1 MLSGIYLN
9 ISGGGSNFHTII
21 LKKYVN
27 EQTYI
32 MAFGNAGGGVYEEF
46 FGKFIVEGD
55 GIEIGKFSDSIGPY
69 DWKNQVKISYEDW
82 EEKVEI
88 NELWTELDDSES
100 KVRDTMFS
108 ELQDF
113 IYYGE
118 EAENLDS
125 SLPILKENFD
135 SGLNYESDGVY
146 VNEKWELDWMHITQN
161 PNIWYLSFRFTD
173 EYF

>member
-1 MLSGIYLN
+1 MIGIYLN
-9 ISGGGSNFHTII
+9 SSGGGSNFHTII
-21 LKKYVN
+21 LKKYI
-27 EQTYI
+27 EKETYI
-32 MAFGNAGGGVYEEF
+32 MALGYAGGGVYEEF

-82 EEKVEI
+82 EEKVDI

-125 SLPILKENFD
+125 SLPIMKENFD
-135 SGLNYESDGVY
+135 SSLTYESDGVY
-146 VNEKWELDWMHITQN
+146 VNKEWELDWMHITQN
-161 PNIWYLSFRFTD
+161 PNIWYLSLRFD
-173 EYF
+173 D

>member
-1 MLSGIYLN
+1 MIGIYLN
-9 ISGGGSNFHTII
+9 SSGGGSNFHTII
-21 LKKYVN
+21 LKKYVDK
-27 EQTYI
+27 ETYI
-32 MAFGNAGGGVYEEF
+32 MALGYAGGGVYEEF
-46 FGKFIVEGD
+46 FGKFIIEGD

-82 EEKVEI
+82 EEKVDI
-88 NELWTELDDSES
+88 NELWTELDNSES

-161 PNIWYLSFRFTD
+161 PNIWYLSLRFTD

>member
-1 MLSGIYLN
+1 
-9 ISGGGSNFHTII
+9 
-21 LKKYVN
+21 
-27 EQTYI
+27 
-32 MAFGNAGGGVYEEF
+32 MALGYAGGRVYEEF
-46 FGKFIVEGD
+46 FGKFILEGD

-82 EEKVEI
+82 KEKVDI
-88 NELWTELDDSES
+88 NELWTELDNSES

-125 SLPILKENFD
+125 SLPIMKENFD
-135 SGLNYESDGVY
+135 SSLTYESNGVY
-146 VNEKWELDWMHITQN
+146 VNEEWELDWMHITQN
-161 PNIWYLSFRFTD
+161 PNIWYLSLRFD
-173 EYF
+173 D

>member
-1 MLSGIYLN
+1 MLIGIYLN
-9 ISGGGSNFHTII
+9 SSGGGSNFHTII
-21 LKKYVN
+21 LKKYV
-27 EQTYI
+27 EKETYI
-32 MAFGNAGGGVYEEF
+32 MALGYAGGGVYEEF
-46 FGKFIVEGD
+46 FGKFIIEGD

-82 EEKVEI
+82 EEKVDI
-88 NELWTELDDSES
+88 NELWTELDNSES

-135 SGLNYESDGVY
+135 SSLTYESDGVY
-146 VNEKWELDWMHITQN
+146 VNEEWELDWMHITQN
-161 PNIWYLSFRFTD
+161 PNIWYLSLRFTD

>member
-1 MLSGIYLN
+1 MLIGIYLN
-9 ISGGGSNFHTII
+9 SSGGGSNFHTII
-21 LKKYVN
+21 LKKYI
-27 EQTYI
+27 EKETYI
-32 MAFGNAGGGVYEEF
+32 MALGYAGGGVYEEF

-82 EEKVEI
+82 EEKVDI

-135 SGLNYESDGVY
+135 SSLTYESDGVY
-146 VNEKWELDWMHITQN
+146 VNKEWELDWMHITQN
-161 PNIWYLSFRFTD
+161 PNIWYLSLRFD
-173 EYF
+173 D

>member
-1 MLSGIYLN
+1 MIGIYLN
-9 ISGGGSNFHTII
+9 SSGGGSNFHTII
-21 LKKYVN
+21 LKKYV
-27 EQTYI
+27 EKETYI
-32 MAFGNAGGGVYEEF
+32 MALGYAGGGVYEEF
-46 FGKFIVEGD
+46 FGKFIIEGD

-82 EEKVEI
+82 EEKVDI
-88 NELWTELDDSES
+88 NELWTELDNSES

-135 SGLNYESDGVY
+135 SSLTYESDGVY
-146 VNEKWELDWMHITQN
+146 VNEEWELDWMHITQN
-161 PNIWYLSFRFTD
+161 PNIWYLSLRFTD

>member
-1 MLSGIYLN
+1 MIGIYLN
-9 ISGGGSNFHTII
+9 SSGGGSNFHTII
-21 LKKYVN
+21 LKKYI
-27 EQTYI
+27 EKETYI
-32 MAFGNAGGGVYEEF
+32 MALGYAGGGVYEEF

-82 EEKVEI
+82 EEKVDI

-135 SGLNYESDGVY
+135 SSLTYESDGVY
-146 VNEKWELDWMHITQN
+146 VNKEWELDWMHITQN
-161 PNIWYLSFRFTD
+161 PNIWYLSLRFD
-173 EYF
+173 D

>member
-1 MLSGIYLN
+1 MIGIYLN
-9 ISGGGSNFHTII
+9 SSGGGSNFHTII
-21 LKKYVN
+21 LKKYV
-27 EQTYI
+27 EKETYI
-32 MAFGNAGGGVYEEF
+32 MALGYAGGGVYEEF
-46 FGKFIVEGD
+46 FGKFIIEGD
-55 GIEIGKFSDSIGPY
+55 GIEIGKFSDSLGPY

-82 EEKVEI
+82 EEKVDI
-88 NELWTELDDSES
+88 NELWTELDNSES

-135 SGLNYESDGVY
+135 SSLTYESDGVY
-146 VNEKWELDWMHITQN
+146 VNEEWELDWMHITQN
-161 PNIWYLSFRFTD
+161 PNIWYLSLRFTD

>member
-1 MLSGIYLN
+1 
-9 ISGGGSNFHTII
+9 
-21 LKKYVN
+21 
-27 EQTYI
+27 
-32 MAFGNAGGGVYEEF
+32 MALGYAGGRVYEEF
-46 FGKFIVEGD
+46 FGKFILEGD

-82 EEKVEI
+82 KEKVDI
-88 NELWTELDDSES
+88 NELWTELDNSES

-135 SGLNYESDGVY
+135 SSLTYESDGVY
-146 VNEKWELDWMHITQN
+146 VNEEWELDWMHITQN
-161 PNIWYLSFRFTD
+161 PNIWYLSLRFD
-173 EYF
+173 D

>member
-1 MLSGIYLN
+1 
-9 ISGGGSNFHTII
+9 
-21 LKKYVN
+21 
-27 EQTYI
+27 
-32 MAFGNAGGGVYEEF
+32 MALGYAGGGVYEEF
-46 FGKFIVEGD
+46 FGKFILEGD

-88 NELWTELDDSES
+88 NELWTELDDYES

-118 EAENLDS
+118 EAENVDS
-125 SLPILKENFD
+125 SFPIMKENFD
-135 SGLNYESDGVY
+135 SSLTYESDEVY
-146 VNEKWELDWMHITQN
+146 VNEEWELDWMHITQN
-161 PNIWYLSFRFTD
+161 PNIWYLSLRFD
-173 EYF
+173 D

>member
-1 MLSGIYLN
+1 MLIGIYLN
-9 ISGGGSNFHTII
+9 SSGGGSNFHTII
-21 LKKYVN
+21 LKKYV
-27 EQTYI
+27 EKETYI
-32 MAFGNAGGGVYEEF
+32 MALGYAGGGVYEEF
-46 FGKFIVEGD
+46 FGKFIIEGD

-82 EEKVEI
+82 EEKVDI
-88 NELWTELDDSES
+88 NELWTELDNSES

-146 VNEKWELDWMHITQN
+146 VNEEWELDWMHITQN
-161 PNIWYLSFRFTD
+161 PNIWYLSLRFTD

>member
-1 MLSGIYLN
+1 LLIGIYLN
-9 ISGGGSNFHTII
+9 SSGGGSNFHTII
-21 LKKYVN
+21 LKKYI
-27 EQTYI
+27 EKETYI
-32 MAFGNAGGGVYEEF
+32 MALGYAGGGVYEEF

-82 EEKVEI
+82 EEKVDI

-135 SGLNYESDGVY
+135 SSLTYESDGVY
-146 VNEKWELDWMHITQN
+146 VNEEWELDWMHITQN
-161 PNIWYLSFRFTD
+161 PNIWYLSLRFD
-173 EYF
+173 D

>member
-1 MLSGIYLN
+1 LIGIYLN
-9 ISGGGSNFHTII
+9 SSGGRSNFHTII
-21 LKKYVN
+21 LKKYR
-27 EQTYI
+27 EKETYI
-32 MAFGNAGGGVYEEF
+32 MALGYAGGGVYEEF

-82 EEKVEI
+82 EEKVDI

-135 SGLNYESDGVY
+135 SSLTYESDGVY
-146 VNEKWELDWMHITQN
+146 VNEEWELDWMHITQN
-161 PNIWYLSFRFTD
+161 PNIWYLSLRFD
-173 EYF
+173 D

>member
-1 MLSGIYLN
+1 MLIGIYLN
-9 ISGGGSNFHTII
+9 SSGGGSNFHTII
-21 LKKYVN
+21 LKKYI
-27 EQTYI
+27 EKETYI
-32 MAFGNAGGGVYEEF
+32 MALGYAGGGVYEEF

-82 EEKVEI
+82 EEKVDI

-135 SGLNYESDGVY
+135 SSLTYESDGVY
-146 VNEKWELDWMHITQN
+146 VNEEWELDWMHITQN
-161 PNIWYLSFRFTD
+161 PNIWYLSLRFD
-173 EYF
+173 D

>member
-1 MLSGIYLN
+1 MSEIIYLN
-9 ISGGGSNFHTII
+9 SSGGGSNFHTII
-21 LKKYVN
+21 LKKYV
-27 EQTYI
+27 EKETYI
-32 MAFGNAGGGVYEEF
+32 MALGYAGGGVYEEF
-46 FGKFIVEGD
+46 FGKFIIEGD

-82 EEKVEI
+82 EEKVDI
-88 NELWTELDDSES
+88 NELWTELDNSES

-135 SGLNYESDGVY
+135 SSLTYESDGVY
-146 VNEKWELDWMHITQN
+146 VNEEWELDWMHITQN
-161 PNIWYLSFRFTD
+161 PNIWYLSLRFTD

>member
-1 MLSGIYLN
+1 MLIGIYLN
-9 ISGGGSNFHTII
+9 SSGGGSNFHTII
-21 LKKYVN
+21 LKKYR
-27 EQTYI
+27 EKETYI
-32 MAFGNAGGGVYEEF
+32 MALGYAGGGVYEEF

-82 EEKVEI
+82 EEKVDI

-135 SGLNYESDGVY
+135 SSLTYESDGVY
-146 VNEKWELDWMHITQN
+146 VNEEWELDWMHITQN
-161 PNIWYLSFRFTD
+161 PNIWYLSLRFD
-173 EYF
+173 D

>member
-1 MLSGIYLN
+1 LIGIYLN
-9 ISGGGSNFHTII
+9 SSGGGSNFHTII
-21 LKKYVN
+21 LKKYI
-27 EQTYI
+27 EKETYI
-32 MAFGNAGGGVYEEF
+32 MALGYAGGGVYEEF

-82 EEKVEI
+82 EEKVDI

-135 SGLNYESDGVY
+135 SSLTYESDGVY
-146 VNEKWELDWMHITQN
+146 VNEEWELDWMHITQN
-161 PNIWYLSFRFTD
+161 PNIWYLSLRFD
-173 EYF
+173 D

>member
-1 MLSGIYLN
+1 
-9 ISGGGSNFHTII
+9 
-21 LKKYVN
+21 
-27 EQTYI
+27 
-32 MAFGNAGGGVYEEF
+32 MALGYAGGGVYEEF
-46 FGKFIVEGD
+46 FGKFILEGD

-88 NELWTELDDSES
+88 NELWTELDDYES

-125 SLPILKENFD
+125 SFPIMKENFD
-135 SGLNYESDGVY
+135 SSLTYESDEVY
-146 VNEKWELDWMHITQN
+146 VNEEWELDWMHITQN
-161 PNIWYLSFRFTD
+161 PNIWYLSLRFD
-173 EYF
+173 D

>member
-1 MLSGIYLN
+1 LIGIYLN
-9 ISGGGSNFHTII
+9 SSGGGSNFHTII
-21 LKKYVN
+21 LKKYV
-27 EQTYI
+27 EKETYI
-32 MAFGNAGGGVYEEF
+32 MALGYAGGGVYEEF
-46 FGKFIVEGD
+46 FGKFIIEGD

-135 SGLNYESDGVY
+135 SSLTYESDGVY
-146 VNEKWELDWMHITQN
+146 VNEEWELDWMHITQN
-161 PNIWYLSFRFTD
+161 PNIWYLSLRFTD

>member
-1 MLSGIYLN
+1 
-9 ISGGGSNFHTII
+9 
-21 LKKYVN
+21 
-27 EQTYI
+27 
-32 MAFGNAGGGVYEEF
+32 
-46 FGKFIVEGD
+46 
-55 GIEIGKFSDSIGPY
+55 
-69 DWKNQVKISYEDW
+69 
-82 EEKVEI
+82 
-88 NELWTELDDSES
+88 
-100 KVRDTMFS
+100 MFS

>member
-1 MLSGIYLN
+1 MLIGIYLN
-9 ISGGGSNFHTII
+9 SSGGGSNFHTII
-21 LKKYVN
+21 LKKYV
-27 EQTYI
+27 EKETYI
-32 MAFGNAGGGVYEEF
+32 MALGYAGGGVYEEF
-46 FGKFIVEGD
+46 FGKFIIEGD

-82 EEKVEI
+82 EEKVDI
-88 NELWTELDDSES
+88 NELWTELDNSES

-161 PNIWYLSFRFTD
+161 PNIWYLSLRFTD

>member
-1 MLSGIYLN
+1 MLIGIYLN
-9 ISGGGSNFHTII
+9 SSGGGSNFHTII
-21 LKKYVN
+21 LKKYV
-27 EQTYI
+27 EKETYI
-32 MAFGNAGGGVYEEF
+32 MALGYAGGGVYEEF
-46 FGKFIVEGD
+46 FGKFIIEGD

-82 EEKVEI
+82 EEKVDI
-88 NELWTELDDSES
+88 NELWTELDNSES

-135 SGLNYESDGVY
+135 SSLTCESDGVY
-146 VNEKWELDWMHITQN
+146 VNEEWELDWMHITQN
-161 PNIWYLSFRFTD
+161 PNIWYLSLRFTD

>member
-1 MLSGIYLN
+1 MIGIYLN
-9 ISGGGSNFHTII
+9 SSGGGSNFHTII
-21 LKKYVN
+21 LKKYI
-27 EQTYI
+27 EKETYI
-32 MAFGNAGGGVYEEF
+32 MALGYAGGGVYEEF

-82 EEKVEI
+82 EEKVDI

-135 SGLNYESDGVY
+135 SSLTYESDGVY
-146 VNEKWELDWMHITQN
+146 VNEEWELDWMHITQN
-161 PNIWYLSFRFTD
+161 PNIWYLSLRFD
-173 EYF
+173 D

>member
-1 MLSGIYLN
+1 MIGIYLN
-9 ISGGGSNFHTII
+9 SSGGGSNFHTII
-21 LKKYVN
+21 LKKYI
-27 EQTYI
+27 EKETYI
-32 MAFGNAGGGVYEEF
+32 MALGYAGGGVYEEF

-82 EEKVEI
+82 EEKVDI
-88 NELWTELDDSES
+88 NELWTELDNSES

-135 SGLNYESDGVY
+135 SSLTYESDGVY
-146 VNEKWELDWMHITQN
+146 VNEEWELDWMHITQN
-161 PNIWYLSFRFTD
+161 PNIWYLSLRFTD

>member
-1 MLSGIYLN
+1 LIGIYLN
-9 ISGGGSNFHTII
+9 SSGGGSNFHTII
-21 LKKYVN
+21 LKKYV
-27 EQTYI
+27 EKETYI
-32 MAFGNAGGGVYEEF
+32 MALGYAGGGVYEEF
-46 FGKFIVEGD
+46 FGKFIIEGD
-55 GIEIGKFSDSIGPY
+55 GLEIGKFSDSIGPY

-82 EEKVEI
+82 EEKVDI
-88 NELWTELDDSES
+88 NELWTELDNSES

-135 SGLNYESDGVY
+135 SSLTYESDGVY
-146 VNEKWELDWMHITQN
+146 VNEEWELDWMHITQN
-161 PNIWYLSFRFTD
+161 PNIWYLSLRFTD

>member
-1 MLSGIYLN
+1 MIGIYLN
-9 ISGGGSNFHTII
+9 SSGGGSNFHTII
-21 LKKYVN
+21 LKKYV
-27 EQTYI
+27 EKETYI
-32 MAFGNAGGGVYEEF
+32 MALGYAGGGVYEEF
-46 FGKFIVEGD
+46 FGKFIIEGD

-82 EEKVEI
+82 EEKVDI
-88 NELWTELDDSES
+88 NELWTELDNSES

-125 SLPILKENFD
+125 SLPILKENYD

-161 PNIWYLSFRFTD
+161 PNIWYLSLRFTD

>member
-1 MLSGIYLN
+1 MLIGIYLN
-9 ISGGGSNFHTII
+9 SSGGGSNFHTII
-21 LKKYVN
+21 LKKYI
-27 EQTYI
+27 EKETYI
-32 MAFGNAGGGVYEEF
+32 MALGYAGGGVYEEF

-82 EEKVEI
+82 EERVDI

-135 SGLNYESDGVY
+135 SSLTYESDGVY
-146 VNEKWELDWMHITQN
+146 VNEEWELDWMHITQN
-161 PNIWYLSFRFTD
+161 PNIWYLSLRFD
-173 EYF
+173 D

>member
-1 MLSGIYLN
+1 MGIYLN
-9 ISGGGSNFHTII
+9 SSGGGSNFHTII
-21 LKKYVN
+21 LKKYI
-27 EQTYI
+27 EKETYI
-32 MAFGNAGGGVYEEF
+32 MALGYAGGGVYEEF

-82 EEKVEI
+82 EEKVDI

-135 SGLNYESDGVY
+135 SSLTYESDGVY
-146 VNEKWELDWMHITQN
+146 VNKEWELDWMHITQN
-161 PNIWYLSFRFTD
+161 PNIWYLSLRFD
-173 EYF
+173 D

>member
-1 MLSGIYLN
+1 LIGIYLN
-9 ISGGGSNFHTII
+9 SSGGGSNFHTII
-21 LKKYVN
+21 LKKYR
-27 EQTYI
+27 EKETYI
-32 MAFGNAGGGVYEEF
+32 MALGYAGGGVYEEF

-82 EEKVEI
+82 EEKVDI

-135 SGLNYESDGVY
+135 SSLTYESDGVY
-146 VNEKWELDWMHITQN
+146 VNEEWELDWMHITQN
-161 PNIWYLSFRFTD
+161 PNIWYLSLRFD
-173 EYF
+173 D

>member
-1 MLSGIYLN
+1 MLIGIYLN
-9 ISGGGSNFHTII
+9 SSGGGSNFHTII
-21 LKKYVN
+21 LKKYI
-27 EQTYI
+27 EKETYI
-32 MAFGNAGGGVYEEF
+32 MALGYAGGGVYEEF

-161 PNIWYLSFRFTD
+161 PNIWYLSLRFD
-173 EYF
+173 D

>member
-1 MLSGIYLN
+1 MIGIYLN
-9 ISGGGSNFHTII
+9 SSGGGSNFHTII
-21 LKKYVN
+21 LKKYV
-27 EQTYI
+27 EKETYI
-32 MAFGNAGGGVYEEF
+32 MALGYAGGGVYEEF
-46 FGKFIVEGD
+46 FGKFIIEGD

-82 EEKVEI
+82 EEKVDI
-88 NELWTELDDSES
+88 NELWTELDNSES

-146 VNEKWELDWMHITQN
+146 VNEEWELDWMHITQN
-161 PNIWYLSFRFTD
+161 PNIWYLSLRFTD

>member
-1 MLSGIYLN
+1 MLIGIYLN
-9 ISGGGSNFHTII
+9 STGGGSNFHTII
-21 LKKYVN
+21 LKKYI
-27 EQTYI
+27 EKETYI
-32 MAFGNAGGGVYEEF
+32 MALGYAGGGVYEEF

-82 EEKVEI
+82 EEKVDI

-135 SGLNYESDGVY
+135 SSLTYESDGVY
-146 VNEKWELDWMHITQN
+146 VNKEWELDWMHITQN
-161 PNIWYLSFRFTD
+161 PNIWYLSLRFD
-173 EYF
+173 D

>member
-1 MLSGIYLN
+1 LIGIYLN
-9 ISGGGSNFHTII
+9 SSGGGSNFHTII
-21 LKKYVN
+21 LKKYV
-27 EQTYI
+27 EKETYI
-32 MAFGNAGGGVYEEF
+32 MALGYAGGGVYEEF
-46 FGKFIVEGD
+46 FGKFIIEGD

-82 EEKVEI
+82 EEKVDI
-88 NELWTELDDSES
+88 NELWTELDNSES

-135 SGLNYESDGVY
+135 SSLTYESDGVY
-146 VNEKWELDWMHITQN
+146 VNEEWELDWMHITQN
-161 PNIWYLSFRFTD
+161 PNIWYLSLRFTD

>member
-1 MLSGIYLN
+1 MLIGIYLN
-9 ISGGGSNFHTII
+9 SSGGGSNFHTII
-21 LKKYVN
+21 LKKYR
-27 EQTYI
+27 EKETYI
-32 MAFGNAGGGVYEEF
+32 MALGYAGGGVYEEF

-82 EEKVEI
+82 EEKVDI
-88 NELWTELDDSES
+88 NELWTELDNSES

-135 SGLNYESDGVY
+135 SSLTYESDGVY
-146 VNEKWELDWMHITQN
+146 VNEEWELDWMHITQN
-161 PNIWYLSFRFTD
+161 PNIWYLSLRFD
-173 EYF
+173 D

>member
-1 MLSGIYLN
+1 MFRLLDP
-9 ISGGGSNFHTII
+9 GGNGCNF
-21 LKKYVN
+21 
-27 EQTYI
+27 
-32 MAFGNAGGGVYEEF
+32 AFALIF
-46 FGKFIVEGD
+46 FGKFIIEGD

-82 EEKVEI
+82 EEKVDI
-88 NELWTELDDSES
+88 NELWTELDNSES

-125 SLPILKENFD
+125 SLPILKENYD

-161 PNIWYLSFRFTD
+161 PNIWYLSLRFTD

>member
-1 MLSGIYLN
+1 MIGIYLN
-9 ISGGGSNFHTII
+9 SSGGGSNFHTII
-21 LKKYVN
+21 LKKYR
-27 EQTYI
+27 EKETYI
-32 MAFGNAGGGVYEEF
+32 MALGYAGGGVYEEF

-82 EEKVEI
+82 EEKVDI

-135 SGLNYESDGVY
+135 SSLTYESDGVY
-146 VNEKWELDWMHITQN
+146 VNEEWELDWMHITQN
-161 PNIWYLSFRFTD
+161 PNIWYLSLRFD
-173 EYF
+173 D